1 MSAIYHSLCPEGMGW
16 GICSELRRRTRLYQL
31 LHPILRHT
39 FTTRKTAVQIPHTT
53 AGKDQFSKQVTA
65 WPGEGYEGYFQYRDI
80 IVNTK

>member
-1 MSAIYHSLCPEGMGW
+1 MPRGYGMGDL
-16 GICSELRRRTRLYQL
+16 SELRRRTRLYQL

-39 FTTRKTAVQIPHTT
+39 FTTRKTAVQLPHTA